1 MPRNISRWIYRPD
14 VPGVRVVLVEPK
26 NEGNVGAVAR
36 AMKNFD
42 VHDLVLVNPCAL
54 GPEAR
59 QRAMHGAD
67 ILESATVVPDL
78 TSAIQ
83 DADLI
88 IGTSGIDTSNE
99 KRFARI
105 AVRPSD
111 LAIKLGKARG
121 TTALLFGRED
131 FGLLEEELLR
141 CDLLVTIPAAK
152 PYPILNLSHAATVL
166 LYELFNARAPTRPS
180 RTMSGLEKEKL
191 HSAFADLLDATDYP
205 PHKIGRTRIMFR
217 RMMGRAVPSGWEFH
231 ALMGVLQRA
240 TKRMRRVEGKR

>member
-1 MPRNISRWIYRPD
+1 NAHPSLAVLRATRLPTNLSRWIYRQD

-78 TSAIQ
+78 ASAIQ

-88 IGTSGIDTSNE
+88 VGTSGIDTSNE

-105 AVRPSD
+105 AV
-111 LAIKLGKARG
+111 
-121 TTALLFGRED
+121 
-131 FGLLEEELLR
+131 
-141 CDLLVTIPAAK
+141 
-152 PYPILNLSHAATVL
+152 
-166 LYELFNARAPTRPS
+166 
-180 RTMSGLEKEKL
+180 
-191 HSAFADLLDATDYP
+191 
-205 PHKIGRTRIMFR
+205 
-217 RMMGRAVPSGWEFH
+217 
-231 ALMGVLQRA
+231 
-240 TKRMRRVEGKR
+240 